1 MTDSSANTARVSLRT
16 LLWLA
21 IGILVTLFAVS
32 AAFAVYGRLAVRAAV
47 DDLSEQLLPAQ
58 RAVAELTTSYV
69 NQETGQRGYALT
81 GEPQFLE
88 PYDAGRRDAA
98 ALHTRL
104 DTLLAEDA
112 AAQEALQTTVEA
124 AETWR
129 IRAAEPEISARRD
142 SASEPDRIQATTG
155 TGKELF
161 DDLRARIAALS
172 ARTDILVT
180 EQVERVHSAQALANI
195 TTVVACVLAVVMVV
209 TAVYLTRRLL
219 TRPIDHLLADI
230 SAVAGGDYV
239 REIDTDGPR
248 EVAIIAGTVDTM
260 RTSLLTKNQQLMAA
274 ERASARDDEQS
285 RMAAD
290 LHDVILQR
298 VFGLGLAL
306 TSLGFRQPRLSA
318 ELDPLIDE
326 TDSIVRGLRAVIFD
340 LTQSTAA
347 VRSGDAGSLSAAVS
361 EIVENSA
368 AALGFTPDF
377 CVEGPVDRYSDGE
390 AGPELQAALR
400 EVLSNVARHA
410 QASVCS
416 VRVTADEDGLVLTV
430 SDNGTGIAA
439 GAAHGHGLT
448 NIRSRAERLSGHTAF
463 RDLGPGTE
471 IEWEVPATKAS
482 PQGLIDRGTGDL

>member
-1 MTDSSANTARVSLRT
+1 MTDSSADTARVSLRV

-32 AAFAVYGRLAVRAAV
+32 AVFSVYGRLAVRASV

-81 GEPQFLE
+81 GDPQFLE
-88 PYDAGRRDAA
+88 PYDEGRRDAA

-112 AAQEALQTTVEA
+112 AAQAALQTTVEA
-124 AETWR
+124 AEAWR
-129 IRAAEPEISARRD
+129 ARAAEREISARRD
-142 SASEPDRIQATTG
+142 NASEPDRILSETAA
-155 TGKELF
+155 GKELF
-161 DDLRARIAALS
+161 DGLRARLAALS
-172 ARTDILVT
+172 ARTDVLVA

-195 TTVVACVLAVVMVV
+195 ATLVGCVLAVVMVV

-230 SAVAGGDYV
+230 SAVAGGDYG

-248 EVAIIAGTVDTM
+248 EVAIIAGAVDTM
-260 RTSLLTKNQQLMAA
+260 RISLLAQNEQLMAA

-290 LHDVILQR
+290 LHDVTLQR
-298 VFGLGLAL
+298 VFGLGLTL
-306 TSLGFRQPRLSA
+306 TSLGFRHPRLSA

-340 LTQSTAA
+340 LTQSAA
-347 VRSGDAGSLSAAVS
+347 AGRSGDVGSLSASVS
-361 EIVENSA
+361 EIVEISA
-368 AALGFTPDF
+368 SALGFTPDV
-377 CVEGPVDRYSDGE
+377 CVEGPIDRYSDRE
-390 AGPELQAALR
+390 AGAELQAALR
-400 EVLSNVARHA
+400 EALSNVARHA
-410 QASVCS
+410 QASACT
-416 VRVTADEDGLVLTV
+416 VRVTADEDGLVLKV
-430 SDNGTGIAA
+430 SDNGTGIVA
-439 GAAHGHGLT
+439 GVAQGYGLT
-448 NIRSRAERLSGHTAF
+448 NIRDRVERLGGHAVV
-463 RDLGPGTE
+463 RDLEPGTE
-471 IEWEVPATKAS
+471 VEWAIPAPKAS
-482 PQGLIDRGTGDL
+482 PHITDRPPT

>member
-32 AAFAVYGRLAVRAAV
+32 TAFSVYGRLAVRASV
-47 DDLSEQLLPAQ
+47 DDLSEQLRPAQ

-69 NQETGQRGYALT
+69 NQETGQRGYTLT
-81 GEPQFLE
+81 GDPQFLE

-112 AAQEALQTTVEA
+112 AAQAALQRTAEA
-124 AETWR
+124 AEMWR
-129 IRAAEPEISARRD
+129 TRAAEPQISARRD
-142 SASEPDRIQATTG
+142 NASEPDRIQSTTA

-161 DDLRARIAALS
+161 DDLRARLAELS
-172 ARTDILVT
+172 ARTDVLVT

-195 TTVVACVLAVVMVV
+195 ATVVAFVLAVVTAV

-219 TRPIDHLLADI
+219 TRPIDRLLADI
-230 SAVAGGDYV
+230 GAVAGGDYG

-248 EVAIIAGTVDTM
+248 EVAIIAGAVDTM
-260 RTSLLTKNQQLMAA
+260 RTSLLAKNEQLMAA
-274 ERASARDDEQS
+274 ERARARDDEQG

-290 LHDVILQR
+290 LHDMTLQR

-306 TSLGFRQPRLSA
+306 TSLGVRHPRLSA
-318 ELDPLIDE
+318 DLDPLIDE

-340 LTQSTAA
+340 LTGSTGAA
-347 VRSGDAGSLSAAVS
+347 RSGEAGSLSAAVS
-361 EIVENSA
+361 EIVDNSA
-368 AALGFTPDF
+368 AALGFTPDV
-377 CVEGPVDRYSDGE
+377 CVEGPVDRYSGSE

-400 EVLSNVARHA
+400 EALSNVARHA

-416 VRVTADEDGLVLTV
+416 VRVTAAADGLVLTV

-439 GAAHGHGLT
+439 GAAHGDGLT
-448 NIRSRAERLSGHTAF
+448 NIRRRAERLGGHAVF
-463 RDLGPGTE
+463 RDLGPGTAV
-471 IEWEVPATKAS
+471 EWAIPAPEAS
-482 PQGLIDRGTGDL
+482 PQVTDRPLPGDV

>member
-112 AAQEALQTTVEA
+112 AAQEALQTMVEA

-180 EQVERVHSAQALANI
+180 EQVDES
-195 TTVVACVLAVVMVV
+195 
-209 TAVYLTRRLL
+209 TRR
-219 TRPIDHLLADI
+219 RPW
-230 SAVAGGDYV
+230 
-239 REIDTDGPR
+239 
-248 EVAIIAGTVDTM
+248 
-260 RTSLLTKNQQLMAA
+260 RTS
-274 ERASARDDEQS
+274 RPS
-285 RMAAD
+285 
-290 LHDVILQR
+290 
-298 VFGLGLAL
+298 
-306 TSLGFRQPRLSA
+306 
-318 ELDPLIDE
+318 
-326 TDSIVRGLRAVIFD
+326 
-340 LTQSTAA
+340 
-347 VRSGDAGSLSAAVS
+347 
-361 EIVENSA
+361 
-368 AALGFTPDF
+368 
-377 CVEGPVDRYSDGE
+377 
-390 AGPELQAALR
+390 
-400 EVLSNVARHA
+400 
-410 QASVCS
+410 
-416 VRVTADEDGLVLTV
+416 
-430 SDNGTGIAA
+430 
-439 GAAHGHGLT
+439 
-448 NIRSRAERLSGHTAF
+448 SRAF
-463 RDLGPGTE
+463 
-471 IEWEVPATKAS
+471 S
-482 PQGLIDRGTGDL
+482 PWSWS

>member
-1 MTDSSANTARVSLRT
+1 MK
-16 LLWLA
+16 
-21 IGILVTLFAVS
+21 LFA
-32 AAFAVYGRLAVRAAV
+32 
-47 DDLSEQLLPAQ
+47 P
-58 RAVAELTTSYV
+58 
-69 NQETGQRGYALT
+69 
-81 GEPQFLE
+81 EPV
-88 PYDAGRRDAA
+88 
-98 ALHTRL
+98 
-104 DTLLAEDA
+104 
-112 AAQEALQTTVEA
+112 LQTTAEA
-124 AETWR
+124 AEAWR
-129 IRAAEPEISARRD
+129 TRAAEPQIAARRD
-142 SASEPDRIQATTG
+142 NASEPDRIGSETA

-195 TTVVACVLAVVMVV
+195 ATVVACVLAVVMVV

-230 SAVAGGDYV
+230 SAVAGGDYG

-260 RTSLLTKNQQLMAA
+260 RTSLLTKHEQLMAA
-274 ERASARDDEQS
+274 ERASARDDEQG

-347 VRSGDAGSLSAAVS
+347 VRSGDAACLSAAVS

-377 CVEGPVDRYSDGE
+377 CVEGPVDRYSGGE
-390 AGPELQAALR
+390 AGAELQAALR

-439 GAAHGHGLT
+439 GAAHGHGLR
-448 NIRSRAERLSGHTAF
+448 NIRSRAERLGGHTAF
-463 RDLGPGTE
+463 RDLGPGTAV
-471 IEWEVPATKAS
+471 EWAIPAPKAS
-482 PQGLIDRGTGDL
+482 PQVTDGPPTR